1 MEIDIAAYYE
11 QYGPM
16 VLRRC
21 KFLLKDEE
29 RALDAMQ
36 EVFVKLLENHHR
48 LAGTYPSS
56 LLYRIATNVCL
67 NMLRSKS
74 RSRTDYNPDLVE
86 AAAGHDDV
94 AGRAEAQ
101 DFLERLFAAEEA
113 GRGAPRGRPN
123 GGRRD
128 VSPPRDAGTPDAD
141 GSSWGDHGPGSIG
154 AAEPPGKENLRSPAA
169 VSTREIAIMY
179 YLDSMTYDEVAR
191 ETGLSVS
198 GIRKRLRTLKQ
209 TAKRLEGGEDH
220 A

>member
-21 KFLLKDEE
+21 RFLLKDEE

-36 EVFVKLLENHHR
+36 EVFVKLLENQHR
-48 LAGTYPSS
+48 LEGTYPSS

-74 RSRTDYNPDLVE
+74 RSRTDYNPDLIE

-94 AGRAEAQ
+94 AGRAEAR
-101 DFLERLFAAEEA
+101 DFLERLFAVEEA
-113 GRGAPRGRPN
+113 GRGAPRGRRN
-123 GGRRD
+123 ESSRTGSKGM
-128 VSPPRDAGTPDAD
+128 GNAD
-141 GSSWGDHGPGSIG
+141 GNGAVQRDPARGP
-154 AAEPPGKENLRSPAA
+154 
-169 VSTREIAIMY
+169 VSTREIAVMY
-179 YLDSMTYDEVAR
+179 YLDSMTYEEVAR

-209 TAKRLEGGEDH
+209 TATQLEGVEDH

>member
-21 KFLLKDEE
+21 RFLLKDEE

-36 EVFVKLLENHHR
+36 EVFVKLLENQHR
-48 LAGTYPSS
+48 LEGTYPSS

-94 AGRAEAQ
+94 AGRAEAR
-101 DFLERLFAAEEA
+101 DFLERVFAAEES
-113 GRGAPRGRPN
+113 GRGAVRGRRNDRSRP
-123 GGRRD
+123 GGGD
-128 VSPPRDAGTPDAD
+128 VGSGVAVAGS
-141 GSSWGDHGPGSIG
+141 GQ
-154 AAEPPGKENLRSPAA
+154 AARGQKAPA
-169 VSTREIAIMY
+169 VSTREIAVMY
-179 YLDSMTYDEVAR
+179 YLDSMTYEEVAR

-198 GIRKRLRTLKQ
+198 GIRKRLRNLKQ
-209 TAKRLEGGEDH
+209 KATQLEGVEDH

>member
-21 KFLLKDEE
+21 RFLLKDEE

-36 EVFVKLLENHHR
+36 EVFVKLLENRQR
-48 LAGTYPSS
+48 LEGTYPSS

-67 NMLRSKS
+67 NMIRSKS
-74 RSRTDYNPDLVE
+74 RSRTDYNPDLGE
-86 AAAGHDDV
+86 AAVGHDDV
-94 AGRAEAQ
+94 AGRAEAR
-101 DFLERLFAAEEA
+101 DFLERLFAADETGQAA
-113 GRGAPRGRPN
+113 GR
-123 GGRRD
+123 RR
-128 VSPPRDAGTPDAD
+128 T
-141 GSSWGDHGPGSIG
+141 
-154 AAEPPGKENLRSPAA
+154 AE
-169 VSTREIAIMY
+169 VSTREIAVMY
-179 YLDSMTYDEVAR
+179 YLDSMTYEEVAY

-209 TAKRLEGGEDH
+209 TATQLEGVEDH